1 MTQYRRIILIPLL
14 VLATM
19 LGGAL
24 LAAPAQAD
32 TYYRY
37 WTYWSGSSST
47 WTFAATSPDTYVPA
61 DGAVDG
67 WRFDV
72 APESGNARA
81 PRIGPDFTTICG
93 STAAVAG
100 SKRVA
105 VVIDDGAAEDAPEG
119 STPSA
124 PTVACAVVPT
134 SANSLQTLAAVATE
148 RLDKTLLCAIDG
160 YPATGCGDQISLT
173 SPPPTAEATFPVPVP
188 SSLAAVAPASTQ
200 TASSTP
206 WGTIIGGLAIIVL
219 IVIAVVLS
227 RRRRA

>member
-1 MTQYRRIILIPLL
+1 MTLYRRTILIPML
-14 VLATM
+14 VLTTL

-37 WTYWSGSSST
+37 WTYWNGSGST

-61 DGAVDG
+61 DGSVDG

-72 APESGNARA
+72 APESGNARP
-81 PRIGPDFTTICG
+81 PRVAPDFTTICG
-93 STAAVAG
+93 ATAAVAG

-105 VVIDDGAAEDAPEG
+105 VVIDSGAVEDAPEG

-124 PTVACAVVPT
+124 PTADCAVVPT
-134 SANSLQTLAAVATE
+134 GANSLQTLAAVASE
-148 RLDKTLLCAIDG
+148 RLDKTLLCAIDD
-160 YPATGCGDQISLT
+160 YPATGCGDQVTLS

-188 SSLAAVAPASTQ
+188 SSSAAAVTTSTD
-200 TASSTP
+200 TGNSTP
-206 WGTIIGGLAIIVL
+206 WGTIIGGLAIVVL
-219 IVIAVVLS
+219 IAIAVVLS